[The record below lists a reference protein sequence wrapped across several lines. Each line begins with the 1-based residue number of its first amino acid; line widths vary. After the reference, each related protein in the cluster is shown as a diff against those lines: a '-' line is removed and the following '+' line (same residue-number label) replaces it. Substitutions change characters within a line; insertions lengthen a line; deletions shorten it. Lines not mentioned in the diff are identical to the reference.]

1 MYLSAHPGDEN
12 NLPIVLYCF
21 SDFLFP
27 VVAAGFGASAF
38 LALWVLFISGDG
50 VVEPVVADAFFD
62 LCLRCALCG
71 APATAGVVAGLFSF
85 MAGAGWLLAG
95 VAAVAAGLGAGAVA
109 CMAAGW
115 AVAGFEVA
123 AGLAGV
129 AGLVAAVWAEADWAT
144 AKRVSSA
151 RLKTFRNFI
160 VQNLNCVV

>member
-1 MYLSAHPGDEN
+1 
-12 NLPIVLYCF
+12 
-21 SDFLFP
+21 
-27 VVAAGFGASAF
+27 
-38 LALWVLFISGDG
+38 
-50 VVEPVVADAFFD
+50 
-62 LCLRCALCG
+62 
-71 APATAGVVAGLFSF
+71 

>member
-38 LALWVLFISGDG
+38 FALWVLFISDDG
-50 VVEPVVADAFFD
+50 AVEPVVADAFFD

-71 APATAGVVAGLFSF
+71 VPATAGVVAALFSF

-95 VAAVAAGLGAGAVA
+95 VAAVAAGLGAGVVA
-109 CMAAGW
+109 CMGWAAAGL
-115 AVAGFEVA
+115 AVA

-129 AGLVAAVWAEADWAT
+129 AGLVVVVWAEADWAT

-160 VQNLNCVV
+160 VQNLNCIV